1 MLFYILYSR
10 RIKMII
16 DTNKIELLLSN
27 KNLTDYQIEKMT
39 GVSRVT
45 VKQYRQNGINSMKLV
60 NAVKLLDGYKQM
72 KKIQ

>member
-1 MLFYILYSR
+1 
-10 RIKMII
+10 MII
-16 DTNKIELLLSN
+16 DANKIELLLSN

-39 GVSRVT
+39 RVSRVT

>member
-1 MLFYILYSR
+1 
-10 RIKMII
+10 
-16 DTNKIELLLSN
+16 
-27 KNLTDYQIEKMT
+27 MT

-45 VKQYRQNGINSMKLV
+45 VKQYRQNGVNSMKLV